1 MNLFPSRQIAGLNR
15 LPTLGN
21 HQFTLRL
28 LSPEEADLMVEF
40 RLSNRE
46 YLRLWEPY
54 RPAEFFTLDYW
65 RAQLRHSLQEFHDG
79 QSVAFVILGPQAIF
93 EKTKALGVINFTSV
107 IRGTF
112 QACHLGYALAEPEQ
126 GKGIMTQALSLGID
140 YMFNQAGLHRIM
152 ANYLPQNKKSAAV
165 LSRLGFTI
173 EGKAKKFM
181 KINGVW
187 EDHILTSLVNPYDH

>member
-1 MNLFPSRQIAGLNR
+1 MNSSPPRQIAGLNR
-15 LPTLGN
+15 LPTLGS
-21 HQFTLRL
+21 HQFTMRL

-40 RLSNRE
+40 RLNNRE

-65 RAQLRHSLQEFHDG
+65 RAQLRHSLQEFRDG
-79 QSVAFVILGPQAIF
+79 QSVAFVILNQQDAL
-93 EKTKALGVINFTSV
+93 EKTKVLGVMNFTSI

-112 QACHLGYALAEPEQ
+112 QACHLGYALAETEQ

-140 YMFNQAGLHRIM
+140 YMFNQAGLHRIL
-152 ANYLPQNKKSAAV
+152 ANYLPKNNKSAAV
-165 LSRLGFTI
+165 LCRLGFTI

-181 KINGVW
+181 RINGVW
-187 EDHILTSLVNPYDH
+187 EDHILTSLVNPDDH